1 MLATTND
8 KMETR
13 LNNKVCYPMHVHMQY
28 ILKNA
33 PININS
39 EIFSI
44 VLTNACVLIKL
55 IYHIPGRIEQIMVGS
70 DIK

>member
-1 MLATTND
+1 M
-8 KMETR
+8 
-13 LNNKVCYPMHVHMQY
+13 HMQY

>member
-1 MLATTND
+1 M
-8 KMETR
+8 
-13 LNNKVCYPMHVHMQY
+13 HMQY

-33 PININS
+33 AINNINS

-55 IYHIPGRIEQIMVGS
+55 IYHIPGLIEQIMVGS
-70 DIK
+70 DLK